1 MTGAVIFD
9 LDGTLVDSAP
19 DIRAAASTVLERHG
33 LEPLTLEQTRSYVGH
48 GAAQFVERCLAAR
61 GMADRPGLKAE
72 VLAGF
77 LDIYESAVTLTVPY
91 PGVVAALE
99 RLSDMGLVLGVCTN
113 KPAAPAH
120 AVLRHLSLDRHFAG
134 LIGGDSLAVRKP
146 DPAPLQAAMTGLG
159 ATAAVFVGDSE
170 VDAET
175 AQRAGVAFALYTE
188 GYRKT
193 PVPDLPHD
201 AAFDDFADLPGIVLG
216 CLGLNGVA

>member
-1 MTGAVIFD
+1 MSGAVIFD

-19 DIRAAASTVLERHG
+19 DICAAAGTVIARHG

-61 GMADRPGLKAE
+61 GVADQPGLQAE

-99 RLSDMGLVLGVCTN
+99 RLTDMGLVLGVCTN

-120 AVLRHLSLDRHFAG
+120 AVLCHLGLDRHFAVV
-134 LIGGDSLAVRKP
+134 IGGDSLPVRKP
-146 DPAPLQAAMTGLG
+146 DPAPLQAAMTGLAAS
-159 ATAAVFVGDSE
+159 ATVFVGDSE

-175 AQRAGVAFALYTE
+175 AVRAGVPFALYTE

-193 PVPDLPHD
+193 PVSELPHD
-201 AAFDDFADLPGIVLG
+201 AAFADFDDLPGIVRA
-216 CLGLNGVA
+216 CLGLSDVA

>member
-1 MTGAVIFD
+1 MSGAVIFD

-19 DIRAAASTVLERHG
+19 DICAAAGSVIARYG

-48 GAAQFVERCLAAR
+48 GAEQFVQRCLAAR
-61 GMADRPGLKAE
+61 GVADRPGLQAE

-77 LDIYESAVTLTVPY
+77 LDIYESAVSLTVPY
-91 PGVVAALE
+91 PRVVATLE
-99 RLSDMGLVLGVCTN
+99 QLAGMGLALGVCTN

-120 AVLRHLSLDRHFAG
+120 AVLRHLGLDRHFAVV
-134 LIGGDSLAVRKP
+134 IGGDSLPVRKP
-146 DPAPLQAAMTGLG
+146 DPAPLQAAIAGLG
-159 ATAAVFVGDSE
+159 ATATVFVGDSE

-188 GYRKT
+188 GYRKA
-193 PVPDLPHD
+193 PVSDLPHD
-201 AAFDDFADLPGIVLG
+201 GAFDDFADLPGIVQG

>member
-1 MTGAVIFD
+1 MSGAVIFD

-19 DIRAAASTVLERHG
+19 DICAAAGTVIARHG

-61 GMADRPGLKAE
+61 GVADQPGLQAE

-99 RLSDMGLVLGVCTN
+99 RLADMGLVLGVCTN

-120 AVLRHLSLDRHFAG
+120 AVLRHLGLDRHFAVV
-134 LIGGDSLAVRKP
+134 IGGDSLPVRKP
-146 DPAPLQAAMTGLG
+146 DPAPLQAAMTGLAAS
-159 ATAAVFVGDSE
+159 ATVFVGDSE

-175 AQRAGVAFALYTE
+175 AVRAGVPFALYTE

-193 PVPDLPHD
+193 PVSELPHD
-201 AAFDDFADLPGIVLG
+201 AAFADFDELPGIVRA
-216 CLGLNGVA
+216 CLGLSDVA